1 MNTDIASIVINR
13 HAKTVF
19 KFMSDPNNMD
29 LWSFGTW
36 RIKVDNEG
44 LVHGQSIFD
53 GSAAFVR
60 IQPNEQ
66 NHLIDYWVGSDS
78 KNLVP
83 RIFVRITSGEVMG
96 SATQNCVMSM
106 IAFRNKGMN
115 DERWHRLV
123 TAHAFE
129 VQLIKSILEN
139 DFDHR
144 QFCSGDNAV
153 YP

>member
-1 MNTDIASIVINR
+1 MITDIASIVINR
-13 HAKTVF
+13 HVKTVF

-36 RIKVDNEG
+36 RIKVDNKG

-53 GSAAFVR
+53 GSTAFVR
-60 IQPNEQ
+60 IQPNER
-66 NHLIDYWVGSDS
+66 NYLIDYWVGSDS
-78 KNLVP
+78 KRLVP

-96 SATQNCVMSM
+96 SAKQNCVLSM
-106 IAFRNKGMN
+106 VAFRSEDMN
-115 DERWHRLV
+115 GDRWHRLV

-129 VQLIKSILEN
+129 VQLIKSLLEN

-144 QFCSGDNAV
+144 KILSGDNTV
-153 YP
+153 EP

>member
-66 NHLIDYWVGSDS
+66 NYLIDYWVGTDS
-78 KNLVP
+78 TYLVP
-83 RIFVRITSGEVMG
+83 RIFVRITSGEVTG
-96 SATQNCVMSM
+96 SATENCVMSM
-106 IAFRNKGMN
+106 IAFRNESMN

-129 VQLIKSILEN
+129 VQLIKSVLEN

-144 QFCSGDNAV
+144 KFCSGDKAV
-153 YP
+153 NP

>member
-53 GSAAFVR
+53 GSTTFVR

-66 NHLIDYWVGSDS
+66 NYLIDYWVGSDS
-78 KNLVP
+78 KRLVP
-83 RIFVRITSGEVMG
+83 RIFVRITSGEVTG

-106 IAFRNKGMN
+106 IAFRNESMN

-129 VQLIKSILEN
+129 VQLIKSVLEN

-144 QFCSGDNAV
+144 KFCSGDNAV
-153 YP
+153 NP